1 MNLIKINAWLAAAA
15 TAVQLEWYPVMF
27 QKQFRPLCCVVH
39 GPRHQPHC
47 VSVSSFYCSAHFR
60 ASRPHAHVPALIKA
74 VRLSFPCS
82 RLRLPVLLPLPYF
95 HPPEM
100 GVSTPTLGET
110 TFSARTHT
118 HRLYSNYLL
127 GFVDPEFW
135 ILLGGPSVSFMIQL
149 FAIRCWRHQQ

>member
-1 MNLIKINAWLAAAA
+1 MLFEGEFSQVNLIKINAWLAAAA

-100 GVSTPTLGET
+100 GVSTESRVGRPR
-110 TFSARTHT
+110 SVRAHTHT
-118 HRLYSNYLL
+118 DYIAIICSALL
-127 GFVDPEFW
+127 ILNSGSFW
-135 ILLGGPSVSFMIQL
+135 VARPCPL
-149 FAIRCWRHQQ
+149 